1 MVGIHETVNII
12 TLTQEGL
19 KIDKNIS
26 QDPWYKIM
34 QKTDAPKMDGCSF
47 SLYDRNMLHW
57 MISFTHSFI
66 HKYFTE
72 LLTCGKNREY
82 KGY

>member
-1 MVGIHETVNII
+1 
-12 TLTQEGL
+12 
-19 KIDKNIS
+19 
-26 QDPWYKIM
+26 
-34 QKTDAPKMDGCSF
+34 
-47 SLYDRNMLHW
+47 

-82 KGY
+82 KGYWDDDSVNQHYGLER